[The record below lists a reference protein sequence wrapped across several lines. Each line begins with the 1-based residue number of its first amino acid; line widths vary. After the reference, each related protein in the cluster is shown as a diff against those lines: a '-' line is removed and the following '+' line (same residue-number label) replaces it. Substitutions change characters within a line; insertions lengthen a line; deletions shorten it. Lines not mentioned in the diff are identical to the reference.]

1 MEDKVIATTYI
12 SNETYQKIRS
22 LSKETGIKVSALYEK
37 LIHIGLKNFKG
48 GRDMKYKGGDLKKK
62 EREEKVTIT
71 FYIPMELYDELQEFR
86 NTYYRDLTRPAFYRK
101 LIETGLKN
109 IKKEV

>member
-48 GRDMKYKGGDLKKK
+48 ELK
-62 EREEKVTIT
+62 
-71 FYIPMELYDELQEFR
+71 
-86 NTYYRDLTRPAFYRK
+86 
-101 LIETGLKN
+101 
-109 IKKEV
+109 